1 MMIELEFPG
10 YGKKTISE
18 SIWRS
23 GSFERLIENGNTN
36 CLLKEFINKIFFHER
51 AYGSEFFFTSICL
64 LKEK

>member
-1 MMIELEFPG
+1 ME
-10 YGKKTISE
+10 KTISE

-51 AYGSEFFFTSICL
+51 AYGSEFFFHLYMPFKRKVNIYS
-64 LKEK
+64 